1 MERISGGRAL
11 TRSLIANGV
20 DTVFALPGV
29 QLDHLFN
36 AFHDEG
42 NALRIVNARH
52 EQGCAYMAFGYA
64 WASGRPGVCAVVP
77 GPGLLNTT
85 AAICSAWAVNA
96 PVLTISG
103 QIPSYAIGRGIG
115 HLHEIP
121 DQLSIMKTLTKWAER
136 IPAPADAP
144 RLVNEAFR
152 HMLSGRPG
160 PVEVEMA
167 LDTLAQV
174 GAVEALPAAVADA
187 PPPVD
192 PDAIAKAA
200 KLLGA
205 AERPVIVVGG
215 GAMHAGPE
223 LLALAEMLQ
232 APVISHRTGKGIVDG
247 RHWLSH
253 SQVGG
258 YRLWP
263 KADAVLAVGTRF
275 LQKLMWGT
283 DDKLP
288 VVRIDIDPVEAT
300 RNGPPKVGI
309 VADAKQA
316 LAALVDAVGKQNRKR
331 ESREAELKG
340 VKQETRAFLEDKLGA
355 QVAFADAIRKAL
367 PEDGIY
373 VDDLTQ
379 VSYVARESLEMY
391 APRKFVTSGYQGTLG
406 AGYGTALG
414 VKVACPDKAV
424 VSVNGDGGFMYNVQE
439 LATAV
444 LYNIPVVGIVFAD
457 SAFGNV
463 KRMQQELHGGRVLA
477 TDLKNPDFVKMAES
491 FGAMGLRADDPK
503 SLTAAIEKGLA
514 ANGPVLIEV
523 PVGNV
528 KFNDPWVHIRP
539 PKLRG

>member
-1 MERISGGRAL
+1 VERISGGRAL

-29 QLDHLFN
+29 QIDHLFN

-52 EQGCAYMAFGYA
+52 EQGCAYMALGYA
-64 WASGRPGVCAVVP
+64 WANGRPGVCAVVP

-115 HLHEIP
+115 HLHEVP
-121 DQLSIMKTLTKWAER
+121 DQLAIMKTLTKSAAR
-136 IPAPADAP
+136 INHPADAP

-152 HMLSGRPG
+152 QMLSGRPG
-160 PVEVEMA
+160 PAEVEMA
-167 LDTLAQV
+167 LDTLAEV
-174 GAVEALPAAVADA
+174 GAVETLPAATPDA

-192 PDAIAKAA
+192 PDAIERAA

-205 AERPVIVVGG
+205 AERPVIMVGG
-215 GAMHAGPE
+215 GALHAGAA
-223 LLALAEMLQ
+223 LLQLAEMLQ
-232 APVISHRTGKGIVDG
+232 APVVSHRTGKGIVDG

-253 SQVGG
+253 GLVGG

-263 KADAVLAVGTRF
+263 EADAVLAVGTRF
-275 LQKLMWGT
+275 LQKQMWGV
-283 DDKLP
+283 DAKLP
-288 VVRIDIDPVEAT
+288 VVRIDIDPIEIA
-300 RNGPPKVGI
+300 RNGPPKVS
-309 VADAKQA
+309 VCADAKDA
-316 LAALVDAVGKQNRKR
+316 LTALVAAVGKHNRKR
-331 ESREAELKG
+331 SSREAELTEL
-340 VKQETRAFLEDKLGA
+340 KQASRAFLQDKLGT
-355 QVAFADAIRKAL
+355 QVAFADAIRAAL

-391 APRKFVTSGYQGTLG
+391 APRKFVTTGYQGTLG

-414 VKVACPDKAV
+414 CKVACPDTPV
-424 VSVNGDGGFMYNVQE
+424 VSVSGDGGFMYNVQE

-444 LYNIPVVGIVFAD
+444 LYNIPVVAVVFAD
-457 SAFGNV
+457 GAFGNV
-463 KRMQQELHGGRVLA
+463 KRMQQELHGGRVLGS
-477 TDLKNPDFVKMAES
+477 DLKNPDFVAMAES
-491 FGAMGLRADDPK
+491 FGAMGLRAEDPA
-503 SLTAAIEKGLA
+503 SLKTAIEKGLV
-514 ANGPVLIEV
+514 ANRPVVIEV
-523 PVGNV
+523 PVDKV

>member
-64 WASGRPGVCAVVP
+64 WAGGRPGVCAVVP

-96 PVLTISG
+96 PMLTISG
-103 QIPSYAIGRGIG
+103 QIPSYAIGKGVG

-121 DQLSIMKTLTKWAER
+121 DQLATMKTLTKWAHR
-136 IPAPADAP
+136 IEHPSNAPQA
-144 RLVNEAFR
+144 VNEAFR
-152 HMLSGRPG
+152 IMQSGRPG
-160 PVEVEMA
+160 PVEIEMA

-174 GAVEALPAAVADA
+174 GAVEQLPAAEPDA

-192 PDAIAKAA
+192 TDAIEKAA

-205 AERPVIVVGG
+205 AERPIIMVGG
-215 GAMHAGPE
+215 GAMDAGPE
-223 LLALAEMLQ
+223 LLALAELLQ
-232 APVISHRTGKGIVDG
+232 APVIAHRTGKGIVDG

-253 SQVGG
+253 ALVGG

-263 KADAVLAVGTRF
+263 QADAVLAVGTRF
-275 LQKLMWGT
+275 LQKQMWGV
-283 DDKLP
+283 DKNLP
-288 VVRIDIDPVEAT
+288 VVRLDIDPVEIN
-300 RNGPPKVGI
+300 RNGPPQVAI
-309 VADAKQA
+309 CADAKQG
-316 LAALVDAVGKQNRKR
+316 LAALVDAVAKHNRKR
-331 ESREAELKG
+331 DSREEELTTL
-340 VKQETRAFLEDKLGA
+340 KQETRAFLEEKLGT
-355 QVAFADAIRKAL
+355 QVAYADAIRAAL

-379 VSYVARESLEMY
+379 VSYVARESFEMY
-391 APRKFVTSGYQGTLG
+391 RPRSFVTTGYQGTLG

-414 VKVACPDKAV
+414 VKVACPDRPV

-457 SAFGNV
+457 GAFGNV

-477 TDLKNPDFVKMAES
+477 TDLRNPDFVAMAES
-491 FGAMGLRADDPK
+491 FGAIGLRANGPDELK
-503 SLTAAIEKGLA
+503 GAIEKGLGA
-514 ANGPVLIEV
+514 GGPVLIEV
-523 PVGNV
+523 PVGDV
-528 KFNDPWVHIRP
+528 KFNDPWQHIRP

>member
-29 QLDHLFN
+29 QIDHLFN

-52 EQGCAYMAFGYA
+52 EQGCAYMALGYA
-64 WASGRPGVCAVVP
+64 WVSGRPGVCAVVP

-96 PVLTISG
+96 PMLTVSG

-121 DQLSIMKTLTKWAER
+121 DQLATMRTLTKWAER
-136 IPAPADAP
+136 IDQPADAP

-152 HMLSGRPG
+152 QMLSGRPG
-160 PVEVEMA
+160 PVELEMA

-174 GAVEALPAAVADA
+174 SAVEALPAATADA

-192 PDAIAKAA
+192 PDAIERAA

-205 AERPVIVVGG
+205 AERPVIMVGG
-215 GAMHAGPE
+215 GAMHAGEP
-223 LLALAEMLQ
+223 LLRLAEMLQ
-232 APVISHRTGKGIVDG
+232 APVVSHRTGKGIVDG
-247 RHWLSH
+247 RNWLSH
-253 SQVGG
+253 GLVGG

-275 LQKLMWGT
+275 LQKQMWGV

-288 VVRIDIDPVEAT
+288 VVRIDIDPIEIN
-300 RNGPPKVGI
+300 RNGPPKVSI
-309 VADAKQA
+309 CADARDA
-316 LAALVDAVGKQNRKR
+316 LAALVDAVGRHNRKR
-331 ESREAELKG
+331 ESREAELKTL
-340 VKQETRAFLEDKLGA
+340 KKECRAFLQDKLGA
-355 QVAFADAIRKAL
+355 QVAFADAIRAAL

-379 VSYVARESLEMY
+379 VSYVARESIEMY
-391 APRKFVTSGYQGTLG
+391 APRKFVSTGYQGTLG

-414 VKVACPDKAV
+414 AKVACPDTPV

-444 LYNIPVVGIVFAD
+444 LYNIPVVAVVFAD

-463 KRMQQELHGGRVLA
+463 KRMQIELHGGRVLGS
-477 TDLKNPDFVKMAES
+477 DLKNPDFVAMAES
-491 FGAMGLRADDPK
+491 FGAIGLRAEDPK
-503 SLTAAIEKGLA
+503 ALKAAIEKGLA
-514 ANGPVLIEV
+514 AGGPVLIEV
-523 PVGNV
+523 PVADV
-528 KFNDPWVHIRP
+528 KFNDPWQHIRP

>member
-1 MERISGGRAL
+1 MERISGGRAI

-29 QLDHLFN
+29 QIDHLFN

-52 EQGCAYMAFGYA
+52 EQGCAYMAMGYA
-64 WASGRPGVCAVVP
+64 WVSGRPGVCAVVP

-115 HLHEIP
+115 HLHEVP
-121 DQLSIMKTLTKWAER
+121 DQLAIMKTLTKSAER
-136 IPAPADAP
+136 INHPADAP
-144 RLVNEAFR
+144 RIMNDAFR
-152 HMLSGRPG
+152 TMMSGRRG

-167 LDTLAQV
+167 LDIMAQV
-174 GAVEALPAAVADA
+174 AAVETLPAAEYDA

-192 PDAIAKAA
+192 PDAIEKAA
-200 KLLGA
+200 KLLGGA
-205 AERPVIVVGG
+205 SKPIIMVGG
-215 GAMHAGPE
+215 GAMRAGPE
-223 LLALAEMLQ
+223 LLQLAEMLQ
-232 APVISHRTGKGIVDG
+232 APVVSHRTGKGIVDG
-247 RHWLSH
+247 RHWLAH
-253 SQVGG
+253 NTVGG

-263 KADAVLAVGTRF
+263 EADAVLAVGTRF
-275 LQKLMWGT
+275 LQKQMWGV
-283 DDKLP
+283 DSKLP
-288 VVRIDIDPVEAT
+288 VVRIDIDPVEVT

-316 LAALVDAVGKQNRKR
+316 LAALVDALGKHNKKR
-331 ESREAELKG
+331 DSREEELTG
-340 VKQETRAFLEDKLGA
+340 VKKATRAFLEEKLGP
-355 QVAFADAIRKAL
+355 QVAFADAIRAAL

-379 VSYVARESLEMY
+379 VSYVGRESIEMY

-414 VKVACPDKAV
+414 CKVACPDTPV

-457 SAFGNV
+457 GAFGNV

-477 TDLKNPDFVKMAES
+477 TDLRNPDFVSMAES
-491 FGAMGLRADDPK
+491 FGAMGLRAEDPK
-503 SLTAAIEKGLA
+503 SLKAAIEKGLA

-523 PVGNV
+523 PVDKV
-528 KFNDPWVHIRP
+528 KFNDPWQHIRP